1 MRRRPLPG
9 LILLV
14 AAAVLA
20 ACGVAASA
28 SDAARSPGASPGTGT
43 AATTHTVR
51 TTHTIKAG
59 GRTRSWVQVTAPGT
73 ASGSA
78 PIIVVLSGIHAT
90 PSQEIARDG
99 LVPLAASGSAELVY
113 PAGVGKS
120 WNAGGCCG
128 VAAKENVNDVAFL
141 QALVAQLDPGH
152 RQPVYLAG
160 YSNGGRLA
168 YRVACTDPGLFG
180 AIAVLKAMPEPGC
193 VVSQPVTIMQI
204 DATNDP
210 TVPYQPGDP
219 GREQPAATTEVA
231 RLQSADGC
239 TGPPAVVTEGSLR
252 LETWTGCTAGTR
264 LAFAVYQGG
273 KHTIP
278 LGNATTPSAASI
290 IWTFFS
296 ASGPG

>member
-1 MRRRPLPG
+1 MRRRVLHG
-9 LILLV
+9 LILLAV
-14 AAAVLA
+14 AAVIA

-28 SDAARSPGASPGTGT
+28 SGSARSSSTSSASADAGA
-43 AATTHTVR
+43 VR

-59 GRTRSWVQVTAPGT
+59 GRTRSWIQLTAPGS

-78 PIIVVLSGIHAT
+78 PIIVVLSGINAT
-90 PSQEIARDG
+90 ASQELARDG
-99 LVPLAASGSAELVY
+99 LVPLAASGSAELIY

-128 VAAKENVNDVAFL
+128 VAAREKVDDVAFL
-141 QALVAQLDPGH
+141 QALVAQVDPGH
-152 RQPVYLAG
+152 RQPIYLVG

-193 VVSQPVTIMQI
+193 VVSQPVSIMQI
-204 DATNDP
+204 DSTNDP
-210 TVPYQPGDP
+210 AVPYQPGDP

-231 RLQSADGC
+231 RLHSADAC
-239 TGPPAVVTEGSLR
+239 TAAPAVVTEGSLR
-252 LETWTGCTAGTR
+252 LETWTSCKDGTR

-273 KHTIP
+273 KHDIP

-290 IWTFFS
+290 IWSFFR
-296 ASGPG
+296 AS